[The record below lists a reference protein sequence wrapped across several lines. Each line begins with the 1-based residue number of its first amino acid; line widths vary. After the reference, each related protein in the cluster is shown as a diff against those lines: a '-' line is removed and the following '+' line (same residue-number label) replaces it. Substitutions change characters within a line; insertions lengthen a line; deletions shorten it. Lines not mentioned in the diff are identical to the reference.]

1 MQAQV
6 TVFGGGGFV
15 GRHAVRALAKAGYR
29 IRVAVRRPLLAP
41 EVKVMG
47 DVGQI
52 EVVQAN
58 LRNAASVAAAVAGS
72 DAVINLV
79 GILYAAGRQTFS
91 SVQAEGAATVAKAA
105 AAAGVKRLVHV
116 SAIGAD
122 AGSPSAYARS
132 KAEGEAAVRAAFP
145 GAVILRPSVVFGPE
159 DEFFNR
165 FAAMASVSPV
175 LPLIGGGETKFQPVF
190 VGDVAKAIV
199 AASGRDDLAGQTFEL
214 GGPEVLSYRQ
224 VLEYVVKET
233 GRARPLV
240 PVPWPLAA
248 LIGAVGD
255 VQSALIALPPVLT
268 SDQVKLLRADNVAT
282 GPGLTTLGI
291 EATAIENVV
300 PTYLWR
306 FRNGGQF
313 YEALEN

>member
-29 IRVAVRRPLLAP
+29 IRVAVRRPHLAP

-58 LRNAASVAAAVAGS
+58 LRNAPSVAAAVAGS
-72 DAVINLV
+72 DVVINLV

-105 AAAGVKRLVHV
+105 AAAGVKRLVQV

>member
-29 IRVAVRRPLLAP
+29 IRVAVRRPHLAP

-58 LRNAASVAAAVAGS
+58 LRNPASVAAAVAGS

-313 YEALEN
+313 YEALEH

>member
-29 IRVAVRRPLLAP
+29 IRVAVRRPHLAP

-58 LRNAASVAAAVAGS
+58 LRNPASVAAAVAGS

-268 SDQVKLLRADNVAT
+268 SDQVKLLRADNVAA
-282 GPGLTTLGI
+282 GPGLSTLGI

-313 YEALEN
+313 YEALEH

>member
-29 IRVAVRRPLLAP
+29 IRVAVRRPHLAP

-58 LRNAASVAAAVAGS
+58 LRNAPSVAAAVAGS
-72 DAVINLV
+72 DVVINLV

-105 AAAGVKRLVHV
+105 AAAGVKRLVQV

-268 SDQVKLLRADNVAT
+268 SDQVKLLRADNVAA
-282 GPGLTTLGI
+282 GPGLSTLGI

>member
-29 IRVAVRRPLLAP
+29 IRVAVRRPHLAP

-58 LRNAASVAAAVAGS
+58 LRNPASVAAAVAGS

-199 AASGRDDLAGQTFEL
+199 AASGRDDLAGETFEL

-268 SDQVKLLRADNVAT
+268 SDQVKLLRADNVAA
-282 GPGLTTLGI
+282 GPGLSALGI

-313 YEALEN
+313 YEALEH

>member
-29 IRVAVRRPLLAP
+29 IRVAVRRPHLAP

-58 LRNAASVAAAVAGS
+58 LRNPASVAAAVAGS

-145 GAVILRPSVVFGPE
+145 GAVILRPSVVFGPD
-159 DEFFNR
+159 DECFNR

>member
-1 MQAQV
+1 
-6 TVFGGGGFV
+6 
-15 GRHAVRALAKAGYR
+15 
-29 IRVAVRRPLLAP
+29 
-41 EVKVMG
+41 
-47 DVGQI
+47 
-52 EVVQAN
+52 
-58 LRNAASVAAAVAGS
+58 
-72 DAVINLV
+72 
-79 GILYAAGRQTFS
+79 
-91 SVQAEGAATVAKAA
+91 
-105 AAAGVKRLVHV
+105 
-116 SAIGAD
+116 
-122 AGSPSAYARS
+122 
-132 KAEGEAAVRAAFP
+132 
-145 GAVILRPSVVFGPE
+145 
-159 DEFFNR
+159 
-165 FAAMASVSPV
+165 MASVSPV

-268 SDQVKLLRADNVAT
+268 SDQVKLLRADNVAA
-282 GPGLTTLGI
+282 GPGLSTLGI

>member
-29 IRVAVRRPLLAP
+29 IRVAVRRPHLAP

-268 SDQVKLLRADNVAT
+268 SDQVKLLRADNVAA
-282 GPGLTTLGI
+282 GPGLSTLGI

>member
-29 IRVAVRRPLLAP
+29 IRVAVRRPHLAP

-58 LRNAASVAAAVAGS
+58 LRNPASVAAAVAGS

-145 GAVILRPSVVFGPE
+145 GAVILRPSVVFVPE

>member
-29 IRVAVRRPLLAP
+29 IRVAVRRPHLAP

-58 LRNAASVAAAVAGS
+58 LRNAPSVAAAVAGS
-72 DAVINLV
+72 DVVINLV

-105 AAAGVKRLVHV
+105 AAAGVKRLVQV

-255 VQSALIALPPVLT
+255 VQSALIALPPILT
-268 SDQVKLLRADNVAT
+268 SDQVKLLRADNVAA
-282 GPGLTTLGI
+282 GPGLSTLGI

-313 YEALEN
+313 YEALEH